1 MGMLRRRVLGMA
13 LLLCTPW
20 AAADEA
26 LWALLQGGGQVVLIR
41 HAQTTAGVGDPPG
54 MRLDD
59 CRTQRNLD
67 ERGRA
72 EARRLGTAFQSR
84 KVPVEELVSSPWC
97 RCVETARIAFG
108 RAPRVDPALGNL
120 FGRPE
125 LAQPQVAQLKQL
137 AARKPARGNL
147 VMLTHG
153 STVLALTGISP
164 ATAEMVVLTPQPD
177 GELRL
182 AGRLPLPAQ

>member
-1 MGMLRRRVLGMA
+1 MGTLRRRVLGIA
-13 LLLCTPW
+13 LLLCAPC

-41 HAQTTAGVGDPPG
+41 HAQTTPGVGDPPG

-72 EARRLGTAFQSR
+72 EAARLGSAFKAKQ
-84 KVPVEELVSSPWC
+84 VAIEELLSSPWC

-108 RAPRVDPALGNL
+108 RAPRVHAALGNL

-125 LAQPQVAQLKQL
+125 RAQPQVAQLKQL
-137 AARKPARGNL
+137 AARKPGRGNV

-153 STVLALTGISP
+153 STIQALTGISP

-182 AGRLPLPAQ
+182 AGRLPVQ

>member
-1 MGMLRRRVLGMA
+1 MLAPRRCVLGIA
-13 LLLCTPW
+13 LLLGVPW

-26 LWALLQGGGQVVLIR
+26 LWSLLQGGGQVVLIR
-41 HAQTTAGVGDPPG
+41 HAQTTSGAGDPEG

-72 EARRLGTAFQSR
+72 EALRLGTAFRAKS
-84 KVPVEELVSSPWC
+84 VPIGDLLSSPWC
-97 RCVETARIAFG
+97 RCLETARIAFA
-108 RAPRVDPALGNL
+108 RAPRVHPALGNL

-125 LAQPQVAQLKQL
+125 RAQSQVAQLKQL
-137 AARKPARGNL
+137 AARVPERGNM

-153 STVLALTGISP
+153 STIQALTGISP
-164 ATAEMVVLTPQPD
+164 ATAEMVVLTPQPG

-182 AGRLPLPAQ
+182 AGRLPVPAQ

>member
-1 MGMLRRRVLGMA
+1 MRALRCCALGVA
-13 LLLCTPW
+13 LLLCAPG

-26 LWALLQGGGQVVLIR
+26 LWSLLQGGGQVVLIR
-41 HAQTTAGVGDPPG
+41 HAQTTAGVGDPEG

-72 EARRLGTAFQSR
+72 EARRLGAAFQAR
-84 KVPVEELVSSPWC
+84 NVPVGELLSSPWC

-108 RAPRVDPALGNL
+108 RAPRLHAALGNL

-125 LAQPQVAQLKQL
+125 RA
-137 AARKPARGNL
+137 
-147 VMLTHG
+147 
-153 STVLALTGISP
+153 
-164 ATAEMVVLTPQPD
+164 
-177 GELRL
+177 
-182 AGRLPLPAQ
+182 